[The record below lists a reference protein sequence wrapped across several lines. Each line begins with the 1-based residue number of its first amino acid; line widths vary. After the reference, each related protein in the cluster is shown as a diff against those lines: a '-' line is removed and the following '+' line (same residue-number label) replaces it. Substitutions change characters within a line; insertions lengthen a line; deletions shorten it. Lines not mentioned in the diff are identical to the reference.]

1 MRSII
6 VALVFVLLLG
16 ASACSSGSAGEADSL
31 SDAEIAW
38 CGDPNDFAA
47 YDAIWEAA
55 DAIGVDSMGDFMLAE
70 AGIETDID
78 PKDLAALSDSLS
90 REQINALADVGKRFD
105 ESDDLWLEYLATPDG
120 IAACSAAY
128 EANH

>member
-6 VALVFVLLLG
+6 VVLVLVLLLG
-16 ASACSSGSAGEADSL
+16 ASGCSSGSSGDSGSL

-55 DAIGVDSMGDFMLAE
+55 DEIGVDSMGDFMLAE
-70 AGIETDID
+70 AGIVTDID

-90 REQINALADVGKRFD
+90 REQVDALAEVGKRFD
-105 ESDDLWLEYLATPDG
+105 ESDELWIEYLGTPDG
-120 IAACSAAY
+120 IAACRAAY
-128 EANH
+128 AANH

>member
-1 MRSII
+1 MQSII

-16 ASACSSGSAGEADSL
+16 ASACSSGSSGEADSL

-47 YDAIWEAA
+47 YDAIWDTA
-55 DAIGVDSMGDFMLAE
+55 DKIGVDSMGDFMLAE

-90 REQINALADVGKRFD
+90 REQIDALADVGKRFD

-120 IAACSAAY
+120 IAACRAAY
-128 EANH
+128 EANN